1 MIKKKE
7 IVFFIPNI
15 EGGGIEK
22 NLLLLSNYFINKGF
36 AVKIIFE
43 KISSKIKVKLNS
55 KINLVKTKKI
65 FKVNLKNE
73 RISNSINC
81 FLFTLFKV
89 YLQKNSVLITLQDH
103 PFGIIISVFKNI
115 PCIIRIAN
123 HPIGSLKFFNNYFL
137 YKLKLFIKLIFYNFA
152 SVIIC
157 NSKQSAN
164 FFSRR
169 LIFRK
174 KIITIYNP
182 IENILKTNKIKNRN
196 KNQLLSVGRI
206 EKQKNYLGLVKV
218 ISLLSKK
225 NKKINLVIIGSGKEK
240 NNVINL
246 AKKLK
251 IKERIIFKNY
261 INPNSYYKKSGILVL
276 NSFFEGLPNVLIEG
290 IKFKIPIISTKCL
303 SGPAEILRNGKF
315 GYLVDVNNV
324 SQMAKKIEK
333 VLREYDF
340 AIKKTDLAVKSLGRF
355 ELNKQCKKYEKIIY
369 KL

>member
-7 IVFFIPNI
+7 IIFFIPNI
-15 EGGGIEK
+15 ESGGIEK
-22 NLLLLSNYFINKGF
+22 NLVLLSNFFINKGF
-36 AVKIIFE
+36 PVKIIFE
-43 KISSKIKVKLNS
+43 KISFKIKVKLDS

-65 FKVNLKNE
+65 FQINLKNK

-89 YLQKNSVLITLQDH
+89 SLPKNSVLITLQDH
-103 PFGIIISVFKNI
+103 PFGIIISIIKNI
-115 PCIIRIAN
+115 PSVIRIAN

-157 NSKQSAN
+157 NSKQSAD

-169 LIFRK
+169 LIFKK
-174 KIITIYNP
+174 KISAIYNP
-182 IENILKTNKIKNRN
+182 IENVLKKTKVKDRN

-218 ISLLSKK
+218 VSLLSKK
-225 NKKINLVIIGSGKEK
+225 NKKIKLIIIGSGTEK
-240 NNVINL
+240 NNVLNL

-251 IKERIIFKNY
+251 VKERIIFKNF
-261 INPNSYYKKSGILVL
+261 INPVSYYNKSGILIL

-290 IKFKIPIISTKCL
+290 LKFKIPIISTKCL
-303 SGPAEILRNGKF
+303 SGPSEILGNGKY
-315 GYLVDVNNV
+315 GYLVDVDNDF
-324 SQMAKKIEK
+324 QMAKKVEE
-333 VLREYDF
+333 VLRNYDL
-340 AIKKTDLAVKSLGRF
+340 ALKKTDLAAKSLVRF
-355 ELNKQCKKYEKIIY
+355 ELDKQCKKYEKIIY